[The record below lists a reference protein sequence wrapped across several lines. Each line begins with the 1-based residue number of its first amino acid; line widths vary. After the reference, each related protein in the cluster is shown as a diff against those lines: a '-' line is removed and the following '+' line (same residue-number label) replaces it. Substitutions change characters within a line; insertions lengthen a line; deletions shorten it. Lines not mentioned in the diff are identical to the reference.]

1 MNITLLNLMKY
12 NKLPAPLDIA
22 LLKILDFQQLNRFH
36 NTIYIAI
43 ITQSN
48 VAIGDIKLVSPVLNT
63 NK

>member
-1 MNITLLNLMKY
+1 MKY

-43 ITQSN
+43 ITPSN